1 MSEQKKTSFLCIR
14 CPKGCELKVSIE
26 KNDLKVKG
34 NECRIGIEYAIEET
48 KNPRRIVS
56 STIKIINSN
65 YPRLPVR
72 TKDPIPKNK
81 IKKVIEE
88 IKDKTIKSPV
98 KKDQIIKKNIANTG
112 SDLIAERN
120 MERVKN

>member
-1 MSEQKKTSFLCIR
+1 MSEQKKTKILCIR
-14 CPKGCELKVSIE
+14 CPKGCELKVSKQ
-26 KNDLKVKG
+26 KNDLKVEG
-34 NECRIGIEYAIEET
+34 NECRIGIDYAIEEI

-72 TKDPIPKNK
+72 TKDSVPKNK

-88 IKDKTIKSPV
+88 IKSKTIKSPV
-98 KKDQIIKKNIANTG
+98 KKDQIIIKNIANTG

>member
-1 MSEQKKTSFLCIR
+1 MSEQKKTKILCIR
-14 CPKGCELKVSIE
+14 CPKGCELEVSKQ

-34 NECRIGIEYAIEET
+34 NECRIGIDYAIEEI

-72 TKDPIPKNK
+72 TKDSVPKNK

-88 IKDKTIKSPV
+88 IKGKTIKPPV
-98 KKDQIIKKNIANTG
+98 KKNQIIIKNIAKTG